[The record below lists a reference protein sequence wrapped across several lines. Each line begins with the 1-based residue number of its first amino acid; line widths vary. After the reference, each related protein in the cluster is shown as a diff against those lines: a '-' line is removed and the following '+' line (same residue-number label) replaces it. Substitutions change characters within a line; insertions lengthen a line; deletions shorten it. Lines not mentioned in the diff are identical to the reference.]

1 MMDSGRMERQ
11 LGTEYSIISME
22 MCTRESLRMIKLM
35 ERELTPT
42 RKDRGLKE
50 SGKMT
55 LNTGLE
61 KKLGKMV
68 LFMKD
73 SSMRE

>member
-11 LGTEYSIISME
+11 LGTAYSIISME
-22 MCTRESLRMIKLM
+22 MCTKASLRMIKLT
-35 ERELTPT
+35 ERALTPT